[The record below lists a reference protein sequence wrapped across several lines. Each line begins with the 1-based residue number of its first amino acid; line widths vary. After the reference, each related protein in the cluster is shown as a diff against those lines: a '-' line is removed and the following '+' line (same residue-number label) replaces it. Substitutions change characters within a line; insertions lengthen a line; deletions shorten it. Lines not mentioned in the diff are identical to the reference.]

1 VSYLNITLSSYRKPN
16 LAVMVKDDEVVAEVS
31 AVAEA
36 AKDAAIEANDEEAVA
51 TAASAVKGGSEA
63 ADPESEE
70 ASETLIASPAMTE
83 RELNFTSLTFFLLIG
98 RCIFMMSPR

>member
-1 VSYLNITLSSYRKPN
+1 
-16 LAVMVKDDEVVAEVS
+16 MVKDDEVVAEVS

-70 ASETLIASPAMTE
+70 ASEILIASPAMTE
-83 RELNFTSLTFFLLIG
+83 RELNFTSLTFFYY
-98 RCIFMMSPR
+98 